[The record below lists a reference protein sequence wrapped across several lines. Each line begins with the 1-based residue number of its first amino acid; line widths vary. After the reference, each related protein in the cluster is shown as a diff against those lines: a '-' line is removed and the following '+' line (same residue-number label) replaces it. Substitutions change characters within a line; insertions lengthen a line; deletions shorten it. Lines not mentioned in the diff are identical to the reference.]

1 MQRAMAVRI
10 YAALT
15 SKFHRPD
22 TGVLLRGHFDTT
34 TPTNNFYNA
43 TDGLVAGGGQGD
55 QRMVTPECDERYIG
69 TMMTAVC
76 VYGDRWGMGREGCRK
91 SVCLQVVVF
100 FWQRNSL
107 GLAAYISNRRL
118 GNESSDT
125 YLSKL
130 LLVLRHKLRV
140 DLDLRG
146 GKRGRGNELEGGVA
160 DTIR

>member
-1 MQRAMAVRI
+1 MA
-10 YAALT
+10 
-15 SKFHRPD
+15 
-22 TGVLLRGHFDTT
+22 
-34 TPTNNFYNA
+34 
-43 TDGLVAGGGQGD
+43 
-55 QRMVTPECDERYIG
+55 TPECDERYIG

-76 VYGDRWGMGREGCRK
+76 VYGDRWGIGREGCRK

-107 GLAAYISNRRL
+107 GLAAHISNRRI
-118 GNESSDT
+118 GNEPSDT

-140 DLDLRG
+140 NLDLRG